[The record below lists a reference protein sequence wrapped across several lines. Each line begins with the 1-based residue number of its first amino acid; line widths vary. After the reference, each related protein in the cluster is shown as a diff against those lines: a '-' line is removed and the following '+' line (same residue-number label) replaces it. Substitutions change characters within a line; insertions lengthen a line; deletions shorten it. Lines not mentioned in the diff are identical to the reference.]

1 MLGNHYLTK
10 AQKLEERAKRVYLP
24 IWRALFVATENEIL
38 FACFSYIMRIAPNEF
53 QNWIEPEIFF
63 TLLYNPINFG
73 ISGISKDLT
82 FSNGDVTLPAFQ
94 WATPRWRCLRYLHHN
109 VNILETISC
118 FDADSSKTMFSLA
131 LPKTHCGEKQLQR
144 QE

>member
-24 IWRALFVATENEIL
+24 IWRALLVATANKIL
-38 FACFSYIMRIAPNEF
+38 FACFSYMYRSKRISKL
-53 QNWIEPEIFF
+53 NWAGNFFF

-73 ISGISKDLT
+73 ICGISKELT
-82 FSNGDVTLPAFQ
+82 SSNGDVTLPAFQ

>member
-63 TLLYNPINFG
+63 H
-73 ISGISKDLT
+73 T
-82 FSNGDVTLPAFQ
+82 FIQSN
-94 WATPRWRCLRYLHHN
+94 
-109 VNILETISC
+109 
-118 FDADSSKTMFSLA
+118 
-131 LPKTHCGEKQLQR
+131 
-144 QE
+144 